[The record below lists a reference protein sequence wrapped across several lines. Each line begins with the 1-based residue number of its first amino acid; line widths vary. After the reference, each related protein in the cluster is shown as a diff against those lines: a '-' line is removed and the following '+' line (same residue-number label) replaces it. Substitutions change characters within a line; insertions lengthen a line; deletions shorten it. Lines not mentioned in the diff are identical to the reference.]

1 MTASLDGSKR
11 RKYIKKEPTNVASLS
26 LFDDKSCI
34 QQEEDSFHHQTGL
47 KCKEETSNSHFWS
60 TALYGAKMWTLKV
73 DQKYMESFEMWCWR
87 TK

>member
-11 RKYIKKEPTNVASLS
+11 WKYIKKKPTNVASLS
-26 LFDDKSCI
+26 LFDDKRCI
-34 QQEEDSFHHQTGL
+34 QQEEDSFHHQIGL
-47 KCKEETSNSHFWS
+47 KFKEETSNSHFWS
-60 TALYGAKMWTLKV
+60 TSLYGAKMWTLKV